1 LSAHQRP
8 QISKYTRHNRR
19 NRTVQE
25 ITMRFRFVAAL
36 PALLALPLLAQ
47 AQAGRLVLPD
57 FSGLAKKATESV
69 NISLDPSLIGLASGL
84 LNADPNSSDTDVKS
98 LISGVQGIY
107 VRSYTFDRPGV
118 YSKADVDAVRAQL
131 VSPGWVPLVST
142 HDSRDDVDIYVRRSG
157 KRTEGMAIITSEP
170 KEFTIVNIV
179 GEIDLA
185 KLSQLQGKFGVPKI
199 EGLGSLGG
207 GERQ

>member
-1 LSAHQRP
+1 M
-8 QISKYTRHNRR
+8 K
-19 NRTVQE
+19 
-25 ITMRFRFVAAL
+25 FRFLAVL
-36 PALLALPLLAQ
+36 PALLALPLLAHAQ

-57 FSGLAKKATESV
+57 FSGLARKATESV

-84 LNADPNSSDTDVKS
+84 LNADPRSSDSDVKS

-107 VRSYTFDRPGV
+107 VRSYTFDRAGV

-131 VSPGWVPLVST
+131 VSPAWVPLVST
-142 HDSRDDVDIYVRRSG
+142 HDPQDDVDIYVRRIG
-157 KRTEGMAIITSEP
+157 QRTEGMAIITSEP

-185 KLSQLQGKFGVPKI
+185 KLAQLQGKFGVPKI
-199 EGLGSLGG
+199 EGLGSLGSL
-207 GERQ
+207 ERH